1 MSLLKFENPAQ
12 EPWLWLRQLRRK
24 DFENKSH
31 CGRVV
36 IVGGESGMVG
46 AAFLAGRTALF
57 SGAGWVILG
66 LLAKDAP
73 CMDMLYPELMC
84 LPLHAMSD
92 VLMDHLS
99 RAQTVAIGPGLGQ
112 GELAQHWLE
121 KALLS
126 NVRLVLDADALNL
139 LAKNPSL
146 KALIR
151 ARQDPGITV
160 ITPHPGEAARL
171 LGVTT
176 EIIEHDR
183 QQAAQNLAEQLGCL
197 VVLKGQG
204 TCCAA
209 PRALSLKPWV
219 CPWGNAGMASAGM
232 GDALSGLIASLS
244 AQGVYHGLCLW
255 QASVLR
261 VELHARSAD
270 KLSRL
275 EKSLHGRDTMD
286 SNLSHSTFDSMAHPG
301 HDKAPPFNGVHAS
314 ELGPVIRHLIHNALN
329 PQGQ

>member
-1 MSLLKFENPAQ
+1 MSMLKFENPPE
-12 EPWLWLRQLRRK
+12 EPWRWLKQLRRK
-24 DFENKSH
+24 DFENKAH

-73 CMDMLYPELMC
+73 GMDMLHPELMC
-84 LPLHAMSD
+84 LPLPAMSE
-92 VLMDHLS
+92 VLMGHL
-99 RAQTVAIGPGLGQ
+99 RQAQTVAIGPGLGQ

-121 KALLS
+121 KALMS
-126 NVRLVLDADALNL
+126 NGRLVLDADALNL
-139 LAKNPSL
+139 LAKNPQL

-151 ARQDPGITV
+151 ARQDPGNTV

-176 EIIEHDR
+176 ELIEHDR
-183 QQAAQNLAEQLGCL
+183 QQAAQNLAERYLCL
-197 VVLKGQG
+197 VVLKGEG

-209 PRALSLKPWV
+209 PRALALKPWV
-219 CPWGNAGMASAGM
+219 CRWGNAGMASAGM
-232 GDALSGLIASLS
+232 GDALTGLIASLS
-244 AQGVYHGLCLW
+244 AQGVYHGLSLW
-255 QASVLR
+255 QASVLG
-261 VELHARSAD
+261 VELHARSGD
-270 KLSRL
+270 ELSRMAMS
-275 EKSLHGRDTMD
+275 SLGSDAINSKLNHI
-286 SNLSHSTFDSMAHPG
+286 TFDSKAEHG
-301 HDKAPPFNGVHAS
+301 HGKAPPFNGLHAS